1 MREYEGRNEQ
11 VTCEPGAK
19 PATLMRRCQ
28 HLPAG
33 KPVSRRSWALHARA
47 GSSVMTWK
55 EPELIEVRAEA
66 QDQAEDAAVRRLRRD
81 ALGARAFDAAAGR
94 QFRQAALHGGH
105 GAFIAQQHMPVQ
117 IGGNDQAATRSGQA

>member
-19 PATLMRRCQ
+19 PATLIRRCQ

-66 QDQAEDAAVRRLRRD
+66 QDQAEDPAAFVALTHQVRSAPAPTLKV
-81 ALGARAFDAAAGR
+81 APWPGET
-94 QFRQAALHGGH
+94 
-105 GAFIAQQHMPVQ
+105 PVASAS
-117 IGGNDQAATRSGQA
+117 DPVSLCR